1 MRKVVFRSIQ
11 NKSELAP
18 LKRSYSMQKLIS
30 FHRRQKK
37 LKSLIIAS
45 VLFLA
50 LLAIFIETA
59 SSSSLDSSTSVE
71 MGPSIEEISA
81 KPLEETKNLRVT
93 TTSYENLGLFKKP
106 GLSTNIRYMLGG
118 MGIAVL
124 TLLIYPRVAWRESR
138 FTKNSLKTLSSP
150 KIWKM
155 AGAEETA
162 QENFEI
168 RKRRLFTSIPV
179 LCIALAEILIFLG
192 KMGIAVWVHIGILI
206 ALSLSNIFVK
216 DFEVQK
222 IYQALMLLPILRLIN
237 LSMPIFSETTLY
249 TFIFIYG
256 PLAIPVAAIIIH
268 QRHSLEQIGI
278 SMKNI
283 GAYMVLSIPL
293 SFVLGLGEYLTIRPQ
308 YLIPDFTFANLFKLT
323 FVMVFFVGLI
333 EELIFRS
340 ILQTRLEH
348 ALSIIESLLITSLLF
363 GLMHSG
369 YGTFYEILYTSFVG
383 FLMGLAFYKT
393 KSLPFIAVLHGFIN
407 VFLFGIF
414 PHYLTGWAGF

>member
-1 MRKVVFRSIQ
+1 
-11 NKSELAP
+11 
-18 LKRSYSMQKLIS
+18 MQKLIS
-30 FHRRQKK
+30 SHRRQKK

-45 VLFLA
+45 VLVLA
-50 LLAIFIETA
+50 LLAVSLETA
-59 SSSSLDSSTSVE
+59 SSSLDSSTSSE
-71 MGPSIEEISA
+71 MGLAIEKISD
-81 KPLEETKNLRVT
+81 KTPEEAKNLRVIL
-93 TTSYENLGLFKKP
+93 TSYENLGLFEKL

-118 MGIAVL
+118 MGVAVL
-124 TLLIYPRVAWRESR
+124 TLLIYPRIVWRESR
-138 FTKNSLKTLSSP
+138 FTKNSLKALYSL

-168 RKRRLFTSIPV
+168 KKRRLFTSIPV

-192 KMGIAVWVHIGILI
+192 KVGIAVWIHVGILI

-216 DFEVQK
+216 DSEVQK
-222 IYQALMLLPILRLIN
+222 IHQALMLLPVLRLIN
-237 LSMPIFSETTLY
+237 LSMPIFFETTLY
-249 TFIFIYG
+249 TFIFVYG
-256 PLAIPVAAIIIH
+256 FLAVPVVVIIVN

-293 SFVLGLGEYLTIRPQ
+293 SFILGLGEYLTIRAE
-308 YLIPDFTFANLFKLT
+308 YLIPDLTFGNLLKLT
-323 FVMVFFVGLI
+323 IIMVFFVGLI

-340 ILQTRLEH
+340 ILQTRLEQ
-348 ALSIIESLLITSLLF
+348 ALSISESLLITSLLF

-369 YGTFYEILYTSFVG
+369 YGTSYEILYTSFVG
-383 FLMGLAFYKT
+383 FLMGLVFWKT

-407 VFLFGIF
+407 VFLFGIL
-414 PHYLTGWAGF
+414 PHYLTG